1 MRMLRSV
8 LVGLKKKPDGE
19 ESGASGEDDENKY
32 NGATEVLHLGA
43 VSKFGQW
50 RGDNGEPGKEQDAD
64 GKGVPGSDGCSHRAN
79 MTMKPIPNHGRA
91 YHRDD
96 NPVTRVQPGNP
107 F

>member
-1 MRMLRSV
+1 MRMLRRV
-8 LVGLKKKPDGE
+8 LVGVKKKTDGE
-19 ESGASGEDDENKY
+19 EPGASGEDDENKN

-43 VSKFGQW
+43 VSKFGER

-64 GKGVPGSDGCSHRAN
+64 SKGVPGSDCCSHCTN
-79 MTMKPIPNHGRA
+79 MTMKPTPNRGCA

-96 NPVTRVQPGNP
+96 NTVTRVQPGNP